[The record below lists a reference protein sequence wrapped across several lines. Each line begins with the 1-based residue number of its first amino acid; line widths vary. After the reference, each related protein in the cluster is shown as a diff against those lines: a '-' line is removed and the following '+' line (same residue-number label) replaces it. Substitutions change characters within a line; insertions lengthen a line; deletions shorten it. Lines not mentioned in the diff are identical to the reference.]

1 MPMVAICRASVR
13 REWSRAMTKRFDIQE
28 DELPIFLAES
38 EEHIGALESGLLML
52 EQGGTD
58 AQLVNDL
65 FRSAHTL
72 KGMAG
77 MIGHERLVTLT
88 HALETAFDGLRKG
101 SLRLDPRLMDW
112 FLSTVDAL
120 RVVRDEVEQEGPSQ
134 IDVAAFSEQFDQLA
148 SGGRPAEPATPSA
161 STRSAEDTA
170 MAVAGASPAGASGGV
185 GKGQEL
191 LIEAEIS
198 PQSVASAARALQV
211 VLAVQPLGEIL
222 SLEPSLEEIE
232 SARPVSLLNLVVK
245 TEKEPAELEN
255 AVRDVSD
262 VSHVRVTSLSRET
275 GRPEGASTMRQGN
288 EPGVEG
294 TTHGTPPRLGE
305 LLVAKGLI
313 SESQLE
319 EALRRQK
326 VAGPDAPH
334 LGKIL
339 VEAGWLSQEA
349 LDGALFEIM
358 ESQRQA
364 LEKGPAENGESAKER
379 SGDKTIRIN
388 VERLDALISLVG
400 ELIVERNRLNGIQQA
415 LMDETG
421 ENERLSA
428 LEESVSHVGRISDL
442 LQDEVM
448 HLRMVPISNVFS
460 RFPRLVRDLA
470 QKTGKSVRLDVEGQE
485 TELDRSVA
493 EAIQDPLVHLLRNAV
508 DHGIEP
514 PEERTRHGKP
524 QTGVVRLAAR
534 HVQGRLEIVVEDD
547 GQGIDTERLKAAA
560 VAKGLLSEA
569 EAQALPYEKALALIF
584 RSGLSTAKSVSEIS
598 GRGVGMDIVENN
610 IERVG
615 GSIAV
620 HSVPG
625 EGTSFRLELPLTLAI
640 VPALLVEHAGLIL
653 AFPLISVVEAL
664 RLNPSEV
671 KSVHGQTAI
680 LLRDQLLPV
689 LDLGGALGLQ
699 QGGSLADD
707 AYCVVLESNR
717 KRMGVMVEELL
728 GREELVVK
736 PLGPVLG
743 KVPGVSGGAIL
754 GDGQVALV
762 ADPKDWMGRDAFVN

>member
-1 MPMVAICRASVR
+1 MR
-13 REWSRAMTKRFDIQE
+13 REWSRAMTKRFDIEE

-38 EEHIGALESGLLML
+38 EEHIGALESGLLRL
-52 EQGGTD
+52 EQSGTD

-101 SLRLDPRLMDW
+101 SLSLDPRLMDW
-112 FLSTVDAL
+112 FLATVDAL
-120 RVVRDEVEQEGPSQ
+120 RLVRDEVGQESPSQ
-134 IDVAAFSEQFDQLA
+134 VDVAAFSEQFERLV
-148 SGGRPAEPATPSA
+148 SGGQGAEAA
-161 STRSAEDTA
+161 HVTRSASKPGSDPLP
-170 MAVAGASPAGASGGV
+170 AVGALREGASRGEAAGG
-185 GKGQEL
+185 EL

-198 PQSVASAARALQV
+198 PQSVASAARALQI

-222 SLEPSLEEIE
+222 SLEPSMEQIE
-232 SARPVSLLNLVVK
+232 SARPVPRLTLSVRSGK
-245 TEKEPAELEN
+245 SAEELEN

-262 VSHVRVTSLSRET
+262 VTQVRVSLPGQDPVPTEGSAPVRQDGET
-275 GRPEGASTMRQGN
+275 GTEGIAKGAT
-288 EPGVEG
+288 
-294 TTHGTPPRLGE
+294 PRLGE
-305 LLVAKGLI
+305 VLVAKGLI
-313 SESQLE
+313 SASQLE
-319 EALRRQK
+319 EALRRQR

-339 VEAGWLSQEA
+339 VDAGWLSQEA
-349 LDGALFEIM
+349 LDGALFQIM

-364 LEKGPAENGESAKER
+364 LEKGPEEAEEGPKER
-379 SGDKTIRIN
+379 AGDKTIRIS

-400 ELIVERNRLNGIQQA
+400 ELIVERNRLNGMQHA
-415 LMDETG
+415 LMDVYT

-428 LEESVSHVGRISDL
+428 LEESVSHVGEISDL

-448 HLRMVPISNVFS
+448 HLRMVPISNVFT

-470 QKTGKSVRLDVEGQE
+470 QKTGKSVRLDVEGQD
-485 TELDRSVA
+485 TELDRSLA

-508 DHGIEP
+508 DHGIEL
-514 PEERTRHGKP
+514 PEERVRHGKP
-524 QTGVVRLAAR
+524 AVGVVRLTAR
-534 HVQGRLEIVVEDD
+534 HAQGRLEIVVEDD
-547 GQGIDTERLKAAA
+547 GQGIDTERLKAGA
-560 VAKGLLSEA
+560 VTKGLLSEQ
-569 EAQALPYEKALALIF
+569 EARALPYEKALALIF

-610 IERVG
+610 VERVG

-640 VPALLVEHAGLIL
+640 VPALLVEQSGLIL

-664 RLNPSEV
+664 SLNPAEV
-671 KSVHGQTAI
+671 QSVHGQTAI
-680 LLRDQLLPV
+680 LLRDQFLPV
-689 LDLGGALGLQ
+689 LDLGGALGLEGE
-699 QGGSLADD
+699 GGPTASP
-707 AYCVVLESNR
+707 YCVVLESNR
-717 KRMGVMVEELL
+717 KRLGVMVEDLL

-736 PLGPVLG
+736 PIGPVLG

-762 ADPKDWMGRDAFVN
+762 ADPKDLMGRDAFVN